1 MSLFSWLSRD
11 KPTKA
16 AAEPAVPGRAEPNRA
31 APATTGAR
39 KSDRVARRELLY
51 SVVRE
56 SMARAGVLSASYKF
70 KVLSLDTAG
79 RQFLVMVD
87 LAGSER
93 ADVDL
98 LTDIEAVI
106 TQRAKSRHEL
116 VVSAVYWRRSDQI
129 GAGMRSVAGRQQAR
143 SGAAP
148 VIPSQ
153 PAELLSEPAPLA
165 PARAAPPAAAEGID
179 PIQEE
184 ELAALRAALANGGG
198 APAAAPRAARSP
210 ARPVPVPATDTG
222 PATTGFADT
231 VVRRDDEP
239 RGRTL
244 SSTQAG
250 DLT

>member
-1 MSLFSWLSRD
+1 MSLFSWISRD

-16 AAEPAVPGRAEPNRA
+16 TEPAAPGRAEPNRA
-31 APATTGAR
+31 AGATTGAR

-93 ADVDL
+93 AGVDL

-106 TQRAKSRHEL
+106 TQRAKSRHDL

-129 GAGMRSVAGRQQAR
+129 GAGTRSAAGRQAAR
-143 SGAAP
+143 AGAVP

-165 PARAAPPAAAEGID
+165 RAARAAPQAAAEGID
-179 PIQEE
+179 PIQED
-184 ELAALRAALANGGG
+184 ELAALRAALANGVGGG
-198 APAAAPRAARSP
+198 ASAAVPKASAAAP
-210 ARPVPVPATDTG
+210 DTG

-250 DLT
+250 DLN